1 MSSDHMPL
9 GPYALQPKK
18 QRFFRFLIDES
29 LLSNIP
35 SQLNLD
41 TFRRVGYGRIQS
53 IAKEIRKQV
62 CKRGHNGFGEYG
74 CVFQAIAKANP

>member
-53 IAKEIRKQV
+53 IAKETRKQV
-62 CKRGHNGFGEYG
+62 LQKRSSPTPLICLLRDEIIT
-74 CVFQAIAKANP
+74 Q